1 MEGSSLSPFRR
12 QESYPEG
19 VIVKNLEI
27 KPNGRGCLSELLR
40 VDWKDIVKDE
50 IKQILLSIS
59 NPGEVRGWHRHTKG
73 QIDYS
78 VVIEGKV
85 EMAIQENVDS
95 PITKIELDG
104 GSPKLVRIPGR
115 YWHATK
121 NVGYNFS
128 ITLYFLS
135 EVYDYENPDSES
147 REVKEW

>member
-1 MEGSSLSPFRR
+1 MEENSLSQSQR

-19 VIVKNLEI
+19 VMIKNLKI
-27 KPNGRGCLSELLR
+27 DSDSRGCVSELLR
-40 VDWKDIVKDE
+40 ADWKDIVKDE
-50 IKQILLSIS
+50 IKQVLLSIS
-59 NPGEVRGWHRHTKG
+59 HPGEVRGWHRHTRG

-78 VVIEGKV
+78 VVIEGRV
-85 EMAIQENVDS
+85 EMAIQEDVDS

-104 GSPKLVRIPGR
+104 GNPKLVRIPGK

-121 NVGYNFS
+121 NVGGNFS